1 MSIEQKIAELLE
13 ESKKRG
19 LTEAVA
25 EDEEAISEEEVK
37 EESEDSTEVVAE
49 GEMPAA
55 LKKAMKKKDGDDE
68 DDEEDEDEDED
79 DVKKEGV
86 GDVAQKAVNVVKK
99 VAGVATG
106 TVGAATGAMDG
117 AVKGARRNYHSTANE
132 SIDVKEDVD
141 ALLNGEELSEEFKQ
155 KAETIFEAAVI
166 ARVKAETA
174 RLEEEFETRLNE
186 QVEKNVEGLVEQ
198 VDGYLGYVAE
208 QWIEQN
214 ELALERG
221 MKSEI
226 LEGFVEGLKGLFE
239 QHYID
244 VPEERYDVLGQMEEK
259 VEELEDKLNEQVKKN
274 IEAQKVISEHQRKE
288 ILDTA
293 KEGLTDTEVEK
304 LMGLAEE
311 LAFDD
316 AETFAKKVQT
326 IRESYFTNKAKSD
339 TIVESVITDEP
350 VEELTEEVKKP
361 VDPKMAAYM
370 SALYNK

>member
-13 ESKKRG
+13 ESKKQG
-19 LTEAVA
+19 LSEEAVA
-25 EDEEAISEEEVK
+25 EETTEEVVEDQEALAEQNNEETSEE
-37 EESEDSTEVVAE
+37 STEVVAE
-49 GEMPAA
+49 GEMPPA
-55 LKKAMKKKDGDDE
+55 LKKALDKKKGDDE
-68 DDEEDEDEDED
+68 DDEDEDEDED
-79 DVKKEGV
+79 DDKKE
-86 GDVAQKAVNVVKK
+86 DKMKK
-99 VAGVATG
+99 EEL
-106 TVGAATGAMDG
+106 
-117 AVKGARRNYHSTANE
+117 SF
-132 SIDVKEDVD
+132 DVKEDVA
-141 ALLNGEELSEEFKQ
+141 ALTEGEELSEEFKQ
-155 KAETIFEAAVI
+155 KAETIFEAAVV

-174 RLEEEFETRLNE
+174 RIEEEFETRLNE

-288 ILDTA
+288 ILDNA

>member
-13 ESKKRG
+13 ESKTQG
-19 LTEAVA
+19 LSEETVA
-25 EDEEAISEEEVK
+25 EETTEEAIAEETN
-37 EESEDSTEVVAE
+37 EEEVVAE
-49 GEMPAA
+49 GEMPPA

-68 DDEEDEDEDED
+68 DEDDDDDEEDKKDEKEM
-79 DVKKEGV
+79 KKEEI
-86 GDVAQKAVNVVKK
+86 
-99 VAGVATG
+99 
-106 TVGAATGAMDG
+106 
-117 AVKGARRNYHSTANE
+117 SF
-132 SIDVKEDVD
+132 DVKEDVA
-141 ALLNGEELSEEFKQ
+141 ALTEGEELSEEFKQ
-155 KAETIFEAAVI
+155 KAETIFEAAVV

-174 RLEEEFETRLNE
+174 RIEEEFETRLNE

-208 QWIEQN
+208 QWIENN

-244 VPEERYDVLGQMEEK
+244 VPEERFDVLGDMEQK
-259 VEELEDKLNEQVKKN
+259 MEELEDKLNEQVKKN

-288 ILDTA
+288 ILDIA

-304 LMGLAEE
+304 LVGLSEE

-316 AETFAKKVQT
+316 AETFAKKIQT

-339 TIVESVITDEP
+339 TIVESVISDEP
-350 VEELTEEVKKP
+350 VEELTEEVKKS

>member
-13 ESKKRG
+13 ESKKQG
-19 LTEAVA
+19 LSEEAVA
-25 EDEEAISEEEVK
+25 EETTEEVVEDQEALAEENNEETSEE
-37 EESEDSTEVVAE
+37 STEVVAE
-49 GEMPAA
+49 GEMPPA
-55 LKKAMKKKDGDDE
+55 LKKALDKKKGDDDE
-68 DDEEDEDEDED
+68 DDDEDEDEDED
-79 DVKKEGV
+79 DDKKE
-86 GDVAQKAVNVVKK
+86 DKMKK
-99 VAGVATG
+99 EEL
-106 TVGAATGAMDG
+106 
-117 AVKGARRNYHSTANE
+117 SF
-132 SIDVKEDVD
+132 DVKEDVA
-141 ALLNGEELSEEFKQ
+141 ALTEGEELSEEFKQ
-155 KAETIFEAAVI
+155 KAETIFEAAVV

-174 RLEEEFETRLNE
+174 RIEEEFETRLNE

-288 ILDTA
+288 ILDNA

>member
-13 ESKKRG
+13 ESKKQG

-25 EDEEAISEEEVK
+25 EETTEEVVEDQEALAETNTEETSEE
-37 EESEDSTEVVAE
+37 STEVVAE
-49 GEMPAA
+49 GEMPPA
-55 LKKAMKKKDGDDE
+55 LKKALDKKKGDDDE
-68 DDEEDEDEDED
+68 DDDEDEDEDED
-79 DVKKEGV
+79 DDKKE
-86 GDVAQKAVNVVKK
+86 DKMKK
-99 VAGVATG
+99 EEL
-106 TVGAATGAMDG
+106 
-117 AVKGARRNYHSTANE
+117 SF
-132 SIDVKEDVD
+132 DVKEDVA
-141 ALLNGEELSEEFKQ
+141 ALTEGEELSEEFKQ
-155 KAETIFEAAVI
+155 KAETIFEAAVV

-174 RLEEEFETRLNE
+174 RIEEEFETRLNE

-288 ILDTA
+288 ILDNA

-350 VEELTEEVKKP
+350 VEELPEEVKKP

>member
-13 ESKKRG
+13 ESKTQG
-19 LTEAVA
+19 LSEETVA
-25 EDEEAISEEEVK
+25 EETTEEAIAEETN
-37 EESEDSTEVVAE
+37 EEEVVAE
-49 GEMPAA
+49 GEMPPA

-68 DDEEDEDEDED
+68 DDDEDEEDEKDEKEM
-79 DVKKEGV
+79 KKEEI
-86 GDVAQKAVNVVKK
+86 
-99 VAGVATG
+99 
-106 TVGAATGAMDG
+106 
-117 AVKGARRNYHSTANE
+117 SF
-132 SIDVKEDVD
+132 DVKEDVA
-141 ALLNGEELSEEFKQ
+141 ALTEGEELSEEFKQ
-155 KAETIFEAAVI
+155 KAETIFEAAVV

-174 RLEEEFETRLNE
+174 RIEEEFETRLNE

-208 QWIEQN
+208 QWIENN

-244 VPEERYDVLGQMEEK
+244 VPEERFDVLGDMEQK
-259 VEELEDKLNEQVKKN
+259 MEELEDKLNEQVKKN

-288 ILDTA
+288 ILDIA

-304 LMGLAEE
+304 LVGLSEE

-316 AETFAKKVQT
+316 AETFAKKIQT

-339 TIVESVITDEP
+339 TIVESVISDEP
-350 VEELTEEVKKP
+350 VEELTEEVKKS